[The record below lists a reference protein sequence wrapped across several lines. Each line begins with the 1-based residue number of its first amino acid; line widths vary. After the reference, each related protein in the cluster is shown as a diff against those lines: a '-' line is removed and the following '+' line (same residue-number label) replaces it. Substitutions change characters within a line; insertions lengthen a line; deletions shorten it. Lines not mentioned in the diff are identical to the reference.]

1 MQRKTSLGIVLLLSA
16 VLPIVVVAYS
26 TGPPAARTG
35 ACTNAAC
42 TQKELTCTE
51 CHGTTANSGPGNVRI
66 TAPAS
71 YTSGGTVPITV
82 TVSDPNARRW
92 GFELSARTQSAQQAG
107 TLLTG
112 SDGFTQV
119 ISEAGIQYIEHTLSG
134 TRSGTA
140 SGAGGVSFNFQWR
153 APDVSAGPVV
163 FYAAA
168 NAANN
173 NFNNDPGDRIYT
185 SSATA
190 QPQAPPGP
198 TPSISQG
205 GVVNNASFALH
216 PAPIAPGTIIA
227 IFGTN
232 MTAGGVTV
240 DDTSL
245 GPDGK
250 VVTTLG
256 GASVKINGIAA
267 PMLRAF
273 PTQLVAQMP
282 TEITSVG
289 TASIEATVGDQ
300 TSAAVTF
307 NTDALAPGIFAINAQ
322 GTGQGAVLLSN
333 TNILAAPVGSISGR
347 TTRPARR
354 GEFITIFS
362 TGLGQVTP
370 AIATG
375 ALAASH
381 TTVASATVA
390 IGDLTVNAA
399 FSGLSPGFA
408 GLYQVDVQLPAN
420 ATLGASVPL
429 RINIGGKQSNTVT
442 IAIDAAATS
451 TGSSNPA
458 PTIAS
463 LSPASLDAGAPA
475 QTLAINGTGF
485 VAASTATFN
494 GAPKTVTFVSETQ
507 LTIQLT
513 AGDLQQAGSSTV
525 IVTNPPP
532 GGGASAVVIL
542 SVLSPPP
549 LPTDDYYY

>member
-1 MQRKTSLGIVLLLSA
+1 MQRKTSIGTVLLLSA
-16 VLPIVVVAYS
+16 VIPIVVVAYS

-35 ACTNAAC
+35 GFG
-42 TQKELTCTE
+42 ERTCTE
-51 CHGTTANSGPGNVRI
+51 CHGTTANSGPGNVTI
-66 TAPAS
+66 TAPAT
-71 YTSGGTVPITV
+71 YTSGGTFPITV
-82 TVSDPNARRW
+82 AVSDPNARRW
-92 GFELSARTQSAQQAG
+92 GFEMSARTQSGQQAG
-107 TLLTG
+107 TLLPG
-112 SDGFTQV
+112 SDGFTQIV
-119 ISEAGIQYIEHTLSG
+119 TESGIQYIEHTFNG
-134 TRSGTA
+134 TR
-140 SGAGGVSFNFQWR
+140 GGRPGPVSFEFQWR

-163 FYAAA
+163 FHVAA

-190 QPQAPPGP
+190 QPQAPPGA

-216 PAPIAPGTIIA
+216 PAPIAPGAIIA

-245 GPDGK
+245 GADGK

-256 GASVKINGIAA
+256 GAGVKINGVAA

-289 TASIEATVGDQ
+289 TASIEATVGGQ

-307 NTDALAPGIFAINAQ
+307 NTDALAPGIFAINSQ

-333 TNILAAPVGSISGR
+333 TNILAVPVGSISGR

-370 AIATG
+370 PIATG

-381 TTVASATVA
+381 TTIATASVT

-451 TGSSNPA
+451 TDSSNPL

-463 LSPASLDAGAPA
+463 LSPAFLGTGDPA
-475 QTLAINGTGF
+475 QTLTINGTGF
-485 VAASTATFN
+485 VAASTLTFN
-494 GAPKTVTFVSETQ
+494 GAPKPTTFFSETR

-513 AGDLQQAGSSTV
+513 AGDLQQGGSCPV
-525 IVTNPPP
+525 VVQNPPP
-532 GGGASAVVIL
+532 GGGTSTVVTL
-542 SVLSPPP
+542 DVLPPPPP
-549 LPTDDYYY
+549 LPSNDGY